1 MTKSDF
7 YLLRNSIT
15 MRQVAEY
22 YNFKIIKRGGSYFT
36 LCPFHNDK
44 NASMQI
50 FDGFK
55 GFYCRGCGQ
64 GGDVTKF
71 IELFEGVTQ
80 KEAAIILSNRF
91 HVPISENGE
100 VSPEA
105 LQKAQQAEF
114 LRQELFGR
122 QLQIKAE
129 LRLLG
134 TLIKGYEG
142 ICLTAEPYSEIWIY
156 AQNELPRMIGRWEIL
171 FERLRK

>member
-22 YNFKIIKRGGSYFT
+22 YGFKVIKRGGSYFT

-71 IELFEGVTQ
+71 VELYEGVTQ
-80 KEAAIILSNRF
+80 KGAATLLSQRF
-91 HVPISENGE
+91 NVPISDNSEIP
-100 VSPEA
+100 PEA
-105 LQKAQQAEF
+105 IQKAQQAEF
-114 LRQELFGR
+114 LRQELFGK

-134 TLIKGYEG
+134 TLLDSRTAFRDLD
-142 ICLTAEPYSEIWIY
+142 ICPE
-156 AQNELPRMIGRWEIL
+156 
-171 FERLRK
+171 